1 MDGFVPNGWI
11 RIPDGRI
18 TFIIWETA
26 EQLAACDAFIAD
38 FVAAHP
44 VITQNG
50 TTEVYAGAI
59 GYADVLGRRLDAN
72 LAAQE
77 MFARRITGSRPIA

>member
-1 MDGFVPNGWI
+1 MDDFVPIGWI
-11 RIPDGRI
+11 RIPDGHI
-18 TFIIWETA
+18 SFTIWEAA
-26 EQLAACDAFIAD
+26 EQLAAGDAFIAD
-38 FVAAHP
+38 FMAAQP